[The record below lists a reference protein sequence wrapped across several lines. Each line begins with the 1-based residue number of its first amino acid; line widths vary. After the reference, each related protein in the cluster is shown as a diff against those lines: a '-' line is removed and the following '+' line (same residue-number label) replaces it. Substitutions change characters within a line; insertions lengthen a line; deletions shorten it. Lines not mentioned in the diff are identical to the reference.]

1 MKIPSDAIIPES
13 KLTQYLLVL
22 QPKNDKSKF
31 LAQAGFTLDNPADLL
46 AAIRSIIA
54 TNEAIE
60 DRTDEYGTFYEVS
73 GVLIAV
79 NGINLGVVTIW
90 LQRQEDGNFRFVTLI
105 PSQKPKL

>member
-1 MKIPSDAIIPES
+1 VKIPPDAIIPEG

-46 AAIRSIIA
+46 AAIQSIIA

-60 DRTDEYGTFYEVS
+60 NRTDEYGTFYEVT
-73 GVLIAV
+73 GVLVAV
-79 NGINLGVVTIW
+79 SGIDLGVVTIW

>member
-1 MKIPSDAIIPES
+1 MKIPPDAIIPES

-31 LAQAGFTLDNPADLL
+31 LAQAGFTLGNPADLL
-46 AAIRSIIA
+46 AAIQSIIA

-73 GVLIAV
+73 GILIAV

-90 LQRQEDGNFRFVTLI
+90 IQRQEDGSFRFVTLI